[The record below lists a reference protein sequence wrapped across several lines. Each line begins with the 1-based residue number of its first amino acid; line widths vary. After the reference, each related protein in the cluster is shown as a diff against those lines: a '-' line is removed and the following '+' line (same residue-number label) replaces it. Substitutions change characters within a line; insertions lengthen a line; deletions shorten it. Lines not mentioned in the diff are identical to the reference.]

1 MQRALRLL
9 IRAGLGT
16 FRRLL
21 RPGPRRLAALSALAL
36 AMGGCTTLTE
46 YISNGFKVGPN
57 YRRPAAPVA
66 ADWIDA
72 SDVRV
77 RKEEDDLSR
86 WWTVFNDPVL
96 DALVQNAYRQ
106 NLSLREAGFRV
117 LEARA
122 DLGIRVGE
130 FFPQLQDMV
139 GSYSRQALSLNAPN
153 RQFIP
158 QRFFSQWAYGFTLG
172 WELDFWG
179 RFRRAIEAS
188 ADSLDA
194 SVEDYD
200 DVLVTLLGDVAANY
214 VQLRTLQQQ
223 LEYVRVNVGL
233 QRETLAIAQAR
244 FKGGQATEL
253 DVDQAQSNLSQT
265 EALVPE
271 LEVRIRQTNNRLCV
285 LLGTP
290 PEELLAK
297 LGPAPIPTA
306 PTSVAVGIPAD
317 LLRRRPDVR
326 RQERLAAA
334 QAARIGVAEADF
346 YPAIAINGTI
356 GYQAEELAQLFESL
370 SFTGTVGPSFQWK
383 ILNYGRILNNVRLQ
397 EARFQ
402 ELVTTYQNTVLQA
415 GEEVENGLVLFL
427 KSQQR
432 AKYLAESV
440 DAAEKAV
447 KVAIAQYKGGLV
459 DFNRVAL
466 LQQNLVQQQDLL
478 AQARGDIA
486 LGLIQVYRA
495 LGGGWQIRCGPT
507 EGMPVASVA
516 APETPQAE
524 LLPAPKAAPEPPK
537 Q

>member
-1 MQRALRLL
+1 
-9 IRAGLGT
+9 
-16 FRRLL
+16 
-21 RPGPRRLAALSALAL
+21 
-36 AMGGCTTLTE
+36 
-46 YISNGFKVGPN
+46 
-57 YRRPAAPVA
+57 
-66 ADWIDA
+66 
-72 SDVRV
+72 
-77 RKEEDDLSR
+77 
-86 WWTVFNDPVL
+86 
-96 DALVQNAYRQ
+96 
-106 NLSLREAGFRV
+106 
-117 LEARA
+117 
-122 DLGIRVGE
+122 
-130 FFPQLQDMV
+130 
-139 GSYSRQALSLNAPN
+139 
-153 RQFIP
+153 
-158 QRFFSQWAYGFTLG
+158 
-172 WELDFWG
+172 
-179 RFRRAIEAS
+179 
-188 ADSLDA
+188 
-194 SVEDYD
+194 
-200 DVLVTLLGDVAANY
+200 
-214 VQLRTLQQQ
+214 
-223 LEYVRVNVGL
+223 
-233 QRETLAIAQAR
+233 
-244 FKGGQATEL
+244 
-253 DVDQAQSNLSQT
+253 
-265 EALVPE
+265 
-271 LEVRIRQTNNRLCV
+271 
-285 LLGTP
+285 
-290 PEELLAK
+290 
-297 LGPAPIPTA
+297 
-306 PTSVAVGIPAD
+306 
-317 LLRRRPDVR
+317 LRRRPDVR